1 MCDFACCT
9 MAKVNPNGGE
19 TYPVG
24 FFISEYAASFA
35 ANILA
40 ATLVEVD
47 GFSGFGQVEV
57 DCIIV
62 SGNFGPEV

>member
-1 MCDFACCT
+1 

-47 GFSGFGQVEV
+47 GFSWIWTGR
-57 DCIIV
+57 
-62 SGNFGPEV
+62 S